1 MEVAVGRKKKPK
13 PEKLTMEPEEFRRWR
28 ESMGYAH
35 RSDLA
40 AALGVS
46 KHAIEH
52 WEYGRRKIPAT
63 VIKLL
68 DCLAAQSHRDHS

>member
-1 MEVAVGRKKKPK
+1 
-13 PEKLTMEPEEFRRWR
+13 
-28 ESMGYAH
+28 MGYEH

-68 DCLAAQSHRDHS
+68 ECLEKEKWAGRI

>member
-1 MEVAVGRKKKPK
+1 MTA
-13 PEKLTMEPEEFRRWR
+13 EEFRAWR
-28 ESMGYAH
+28 EAMGFQH

-46 KHAIEH
+46 KQAIEH

-68 DCLAAQSHRDHS
+68 ECLALMKGEKPTP

>member
-1 MEVAVGRKKKPK
+1 MGRKKKPK
-13 PEKLTMEPEEFRRWR
+13 PEQPSMTPGEFRRWR

-40 AALGVS
+40 AALGVT

-63 VIKLL
+63 VIKLME
-68 DCLAAQSHRDHS
+68 CLAKEKWAGQGLH